1 MIAGAVAVPGPP
13 AIFREEQSFGWWI
26 YAAVALL
33 SVVGLGFQG
42 RAAPPR
48 GPAWSLELPLVV
60 AVGVGLPAVL
70 VIGVLRLTTAVRP
83 GEVRVWFGWVPSY
96 RRSIALGSVKSVEV
110 VRYRPIRDYKGWGV
124 RPGPGGELALTARGN
139 RGVRLDFDDGHLILI
154 GSQQAEALARAIE
167 QAVVASG

>member
-1 MIAGAVAVPGPP
+1 MIAGAVAIPSPP

-33 SVVGLGFQG
+33 AVVGLGFHG
-42 RAAPPR
+42 RVAPPR

-70 VIGVLRLTTAVRP
+70 VVGVLRLTTEVRP

-96 RRSIALGSVKSVEV
+96 RRSIALASVKAVEV
-110 VRYRPIRDYKGWGV
+110 GRYRPLRDHKGWGV
-124 RPGPGGELALTARGN
+124 RHGPAGELALTARGS
-139 RGVRLDFDDGHLILI
+139 RCVRLHFDDGQVVLI

-167 QAVVASG
+167 RAKVASA